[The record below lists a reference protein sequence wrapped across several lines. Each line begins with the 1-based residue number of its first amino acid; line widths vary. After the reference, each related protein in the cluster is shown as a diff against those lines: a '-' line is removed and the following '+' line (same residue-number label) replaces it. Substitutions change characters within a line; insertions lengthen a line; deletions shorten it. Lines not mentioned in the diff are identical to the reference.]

1 MGLVFRLSNVLVLP
15 FWAVMILLPRWRW
28 TARMVRSPIGS
39 VVPAALYAALV
50 LPRLGEIWPAVSRPT
65 LSGVA
70 TLLGSPAGA
79 TIAWVHFLAFD
90 LFVGRWIY
98 LDSQQRR
105 ISSWLMAPVLFLTLM
120 LGPAGFLLYLIVRPL
135 AAVVSAAPGKAQV
148 QSSV

>member
-1 MGLVFRLSNVLVLP
+1 MGLGFRLSNVLVLP

-39 VVPAALYAALV
+39 VVSAALYAALV

-98 LDSQQRR
+98 FDSQQRR
-105 ISSWLMAPVLFLTLM
+105 ISAWLMAPVLFLTLM

-135 AAVVSAAPGKAQV
+135 AAVVSPAPGKAPV

>member
-1 MGLVFRLSNVLVLP
+1 LSNVLVLP

-28 TARMVRSPIGS
+28 TARIVQSPIGS

-70 TLLGSPAGA
+70 TLLNSPAGA

-105 ISSWLMAPVLFLTLM
+105 ISAWLMAPVLFLTLM
-120 LGPAGFLLYLIVRPL
+120 LGPVGFLFYLIVRTL
-135 AAVVSAAPGKAQV
+135 AAIVSAASAKSPV
-148 QSSV
+148 QTSG